1 MDDWNPLAEESIDKK
16 RLDRI
21 SVGDSELTIGDRVRL
36 RPLGR
41 SDIFD
46 IALDGKIA
54 TIVSIE
60 QDYEDRIHVA
70 VTVDDDPGNDFGLTG
85 QPGHRFFFG
94 IDEVEPISLKQNG

>member
-1 MDDWNPLAEESIDKK
+1 MDDWNPLGDEPLNQK
-16 RLDRI
+16 RLDRVL
-21 SVGDSELTIGDRVRL
+21 SGDVELKLGDRVRL

-46 IALDGKIA
+46 LALDGKIA

-60 QDYEDRIHVA
+60 QDYEDRIHLA

-94 IDEVEPISLKQNG
+94 TEEVEPIPVAQKT

>member
-1 MDDWNPLAEESIDKK
+1 MDDWNPLSEDPDNQK
-16 RLDRI
+16 RLDRVMAGDVQLK
-21 SVGDSELTIGDRVRL
+21 VGDRIRL

-60 QDYEDRIHVA
+60 QDYEDRIHLA
-70 VTVDDDPGNDFGLTG
+70 VTVDDDPGSDFGLTG

-94 IDEVEPISLKQNG
+94 IDEVEPIPLNQPL